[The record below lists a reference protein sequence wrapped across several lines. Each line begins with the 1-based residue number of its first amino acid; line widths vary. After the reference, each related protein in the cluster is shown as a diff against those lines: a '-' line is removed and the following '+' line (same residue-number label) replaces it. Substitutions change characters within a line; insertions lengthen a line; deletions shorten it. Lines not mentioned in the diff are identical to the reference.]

1 MWRSVVINLI
11 TSKYVK
17 EEFCEKENDF
27 FVKIISKM
35 KNSEELFTLI
45 LRMNQFLVSA
55 IQNNQLESE
64 GSIKN
69 EVIKIINLLKLLID
83 KADDLDDQVF

>member
-1 MWRSVVINLI
+1 
-11 TSKYVK
+11 
-17 EEFCEKENDF
+17 
-27 FVKIISKM
+27 M

>member
-1 MWRSVVINLI
+1 
-11 TSKYVK
+11 
-17 EEFCEKENDF
+17 
-27 FVKIISKM
+27 M
-35 KNSEELFTLI
+35 KNSKELSTLI

-55 IQNNQLESE
+55 IQNNQLKSE

>member
-1 MWRSVVINLI
+1 
-11 TSKYVK
+11 
-17 EEFCEKENDF
+17 
-27 FVKIISKM
+27 M

-55 IQNNQLESE
+55 IQNNQLKSE